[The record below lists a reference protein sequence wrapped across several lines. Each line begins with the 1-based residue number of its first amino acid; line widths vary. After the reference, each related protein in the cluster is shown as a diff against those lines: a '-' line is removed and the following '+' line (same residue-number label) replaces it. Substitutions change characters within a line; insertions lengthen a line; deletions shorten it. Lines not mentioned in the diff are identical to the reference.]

1 MKNLN
6 ILGMATLIATNV
18 ANQELKG
25 AQQEIDKKTEV
36 KYINKNENNP
46 TNNTKKTNT
55 QKNMKKKNSHKKLKN
70 KRKKKH
76 RTRQEILSG
85 IDFIDVAQ
93 FFQNDMENEKVDKRE
108 SLNNKVE
115 KAALKE
121 KNEENDNKKNKV
133 ILTSNPDLI
142 VIDKNFK
149 NEKVKNMSEN
159 TDKQDKLQ
167 KKLDKKIFKDKL
179 KELKKKK
186 AALKRRIKMMDR
198 DLKKDNTFI
207 TEEIYVQNKK
217 NKNKK
222 VVSAKTEKNPQN
234 EKILNADTLNVI
246 TFSNNLD

>member
-6 ILGMATLIATNV
+6 ILGMATLIATNA

-55 QKNMKKKNSHKKLKN
+55 KKNLKKKNSHKKLKN

-85 IDFIDVAQ
+85 IDFIDAAQ
-93 FFQNDMENEKVDKRE
+93 FFQNDMENEKFEKKE

-115 KAALKE
+115 KVALKE
-121 KNEENDNKKNKV
+121 KNEENDNEKNKV
-133 ILTSNPDLI
+133 IFTSNPDLI

-167 KKLDKKIFKDKL
+167 KQLDKKILKDKL
-179 KELKKKK
+179 KEMKKKK
-186 AALKRRIKMMDR
+186 AALKRRIKIMDR

-217 NKNKK
+217 NENKK
-222 VVSAKTEKNPQN
+222 VVFVKTEKNSQN
-234 EKILNADTLNVI
+234 DEKNLDADTLNI
-246 TFSNNLD
+246 INFSSN

>member
-1 MKNLN
+1 MKKLN
-6 ILGMATLIATNV
+6 ILGMATLIA
-18 ANQELKG
+18 ANATSQELIKTKPKL
-25 AQQEIDKKTEV
+25 DKKDEMASITKKE
-36 KYINKNENNP
+36 NKSSE
-46 TNNTKKTNT
+46 NTKKTETKKNT
-55 QKNMKKKNSHKKLKN
+55 TEKNSYKKKKVRA
-70 KRKKKH
+70 KRKRKH

-85 IDFIDVAQ
+85 IDFIDVTQ
-93 FFQNDMENEKVDKRE
+93 FFQND
-108 SLNNKVE
+108 
-115 KAALKE
+115 
-121 KNEENDNKKNKV
+121 EENKKFEKRAKSNRKV
-133 ILTSNPDLI
+133 TSLPKEDSLASNPDLI
-142 VIDKNFK
+142 AIDKNFK
-149 NEKVKNMSEN
+149 NEKVKNMGEN

-167 KKLDKKIFKDKL
+167 KKLDKKILKDKL

-234 EKILNADTLNVI
+234 DKRILNADTLNVI